1 MRAVIRQFPIGV
13 RRAGGLLQLNR
24 ASWYYRPHRQDDTAL
39 RRRLRELA
47 QARPRFGYLRL
58 HVLLRREGWV
68 INRKRVHRLYRE
80 EGLIVRLTHRR
91 KRASHLRVV
100 PPCPSQGNERW
111 SMDFVADTLLDGR
124 RFRALTVVD
133 NWSRHSALIEVDF
146 TLPGT
151 KVVAA
156 LERVGKRSGYPK
168 MITVDNGTEFTS
180 KALDAWAYAHGVKLD
195 FIRPGKPVENAVIE
209 SFNGRFRDECL
220 NAQVFISLHDAR
232 QKIEAWRMDY
242 NEHRPHGAL
251 GNLTPQEFAEHAAQ
265 PGLQKKA
272 SDFQHDVV

>member
-1 MRAVIRQFPIGV
+1 M
-13 RRAGGLLQLNR
+13 
-24 ASWYYRPHRQDDTAL
+24 L
-39 RRRLRELA
+39 RRRLREWA

-58 HVLLRREGWV
+58 YVLLRREGWG
-68 INRKRVHRLYRE
+68 INRKRVHQLYRE

-111 SMDFVADTLLDGR
+111 SMDFVADTVLDGR
-124 RFRALTVVD
+124 RFRALTIVD
-133 NWSRHSALIEVDF
+133 NWSRHSAFIEVDF

-168 MITVDNGTEFTS
+168 MIMVDNGTEFTS

-220 NAQVFISLHDAR
+220 NAQELLSLHDAQ
-232 QKIEAWRMDY
+232 QKIEVWRMDD

-265 PGLQKKA
+265 PGLQKA
-272 SDFQHDVV
+272 SDFQHGAV